1 LKRAPRLLLA
11 TLLVAA
17 PLAGCEVGPDY
28 HRPNTAVPLTY
39 KELPNPPPGWQ
50 FAKPA
55 DGAGG
60 GAWWTVFND
69 PDLDA
74 LEQRV
79 NVNNQTIKESEA
91 AYREA
96 RALIGEARAGL
107 FPTIG
112 VTGSATKQHADRFTT
127 SSGTAEAT
135 ASWDLDVWGK
145 IRRDIESARA
155 GAQASAADLANAQLS
170 EQATL
175 ATTYFDLCYQDAL
188 IAVLRQTVAAYQRS
202 LDITNNQDQFGVAQ
216 PTDVITAKTQLEGAQ
231 SQLVAAGVQRAEYEH
246 AIAELVG
253 VPPVDLSLS
262 PRQLPSSVP
271 TLPVS
276 IPSTLLQRRPD
287 IAAAERT
294 MQQENAQIGVN
305 IAAFYPDVS
314 LSAAV
319 GYSGSPIGMLFNAS
333 NYLWNLGGTVT
344 ETIFEGGLRAAQVE
358 AARATYDQSVASYR
372 QTVLNAFQSTED
384 NISALRILAQQ
395 YNVQAQADADAQRAV
410 TIALNEYEA
419 GTQAYTTV
427 ITEQTILLSDQETLL
442 QIEQSRLNDTVTLAE
457 DLGGGWDISQLPL
470 GPHSS

>member
-1 LKRAPRLLLA
+1 MTRAPGLLLT
-11 TLLVAA
+11 TLLIAA
-17 PLAGCEVGPDY
+17 PLAACEVGPDY
-28 HRPNTAVPLTY
+28 QRPNAAVPLTY

-60 GAWWTVFND
+60 GDWWTVFAD
-69 PDLDA
+69 PDLNA

-79 NVNNQTIKESEA
+79 TVNNQTIKQSEA
-91 AYREA
+91 AYRA
-96 RALIGEARAGL
+96 AVALIDEARAGL

-112 VTGSATKQHADRFTT
+112 VTGSATKQHAGNFTT

-170 EQATL
+170 EQAAL

-188 IAVLRQTVAAYQRS
+188 IDLLRQTVAAYQRA
-202 LDITNNQDQFGVAQ
+202 LDITLNQDKFGVAQ

-231 SQLVAAGVQRAEYEH
+231 SQLVAAGVARAEYEH
-246 AIAELVG
+246 AIAQLVG
-253 VPPVDLSLS
+253 VPPVDLSIS
-262 PRQLPSSVP
+262 PRRLPTGVP
-271 TLPVS
+271 VLPVS
-276 IPSTLLQRRPD
+276 VPSTLLQRRPD

-314 LSAAV
+314 LSAVV

-344 ETIFEGGLRAAQVE
+344 ETIFEGGLRSAQVA
-358 AARATYDQSVASYR
+358 AARATYDQAVASYR
-372 QTVLNAFQSTED
+372 QTVLNAFQTTED
-384 NISALRILAQQ
+384 NLAALRILAQQ
-395 YNVQAQADADAQRAV
+395 YDVQAQADADAQRAV
-410 TIALNEYEA
+410 AIALNQYEA
-419 GTQAYTTV
+419 GTQAYTSV
-427 ITEQTILLSDQETLL
+427 ITQQTVLLTDQETLL
-442 QIEQSRLNDTVTLAE
+442 QIQQSRLTDTVNLAE
-457 DLGGGWDISQLPL
+457 ALGGGWDVTKLPP
-470 GPHSS
+470 GPHAG